1 LIKLVILKII
11 MAILESVYKEIFHNF
26 VTATRILV
34 IGHLS
39 PDGDALSSVCSLLE
53 LSERYN
59 IFARGFCS
67 DYRSTG
73 TFDYLP
79 HIQKIAATPECLGEL
94 DNYSLIIVVDCG
106 SLARTNLAEQIKS
119 LKEKSKRPLLIEF
132 DHHPN
137 SEHWSDLEL
146 RLPEKA
152 ATTEIIY
159 DFLKINGE
167 EINRDLADC
176 ILTGLLSDTGNFLY
190 SKTSI
195 DNLSIASEMVACGAR
210 FTKIINRLIRN
221 QSLLTMKLWG
231 LAFNNLRLNK
241 KYNLAFSVLTRPEV
255 DEILK
260 SATSEERDR
269 FSSQDI
275 FGEIAGWLSNISEVD
290 AIMVLREE
298 PEGLVKGSL
307 RSSQDGVDVSKLARM
322 FGGGGHPKASGFTL
336 KGRLLKDGDRWKIV

>member
-1 LIKLVILKII
+1 VILKII
-11 MAILESVYKEIFHNF
+11 MAKLESTYKEIFQNF
-26 VTATRILV
+26 VTATNILI

-39 PDGDALSSVCSLLE
+39 PDGDALSSVCALLE
-53 LSERYN
+53 LAERYD
-59 IFARGFCS
+59 ISARGFCQGCKS
-67 DYRSTG
+67 AG
-73 TFDYLP
+73 AFDYLP
-79 HIQKIAATPECLGEL
+79 HIQKIAASPESLGEL
-94 DNYSLIIVVDCG
+94 KNYSVIIVVDCG
-106 SLARTNLAEQIKS
+106 SLARTNLTEQVVS
-119 LKEKSKRPLLIEF
+119 LKEQSKRPLLIEF

-137 SEHWSDLEL
+137 SEHWSDLEV

-152 ATTEIIY
+152 ATTEIIH
-159 DFLKINGE
+159 DFLKTNGE

-190 SKTSI
+190 SKTST
-195 DNLSIASEMVACGAR
+195 DNLSIASDMVACGAR
-210 FTKIINRLIRN
+210 FTKIVNCLIHN

-260 SATSEERDR
+260 TATSEELDR
-269 FSSQDI
+269 FSGQDI
-275 FGEIAGWLSNISEVD
+275 FGEIAGWLSNISGVA
-290 AIMVLREE
+290 AIMLLREE

-307 RSSQDGVDVSKLARM
+307 RSAQDGVDVSKLARK

-336 KGRLLKDGDRWKIV
+336 NGHLLKDDDKWKIV